1 MCPKLQLKK
10 ITITNIWHSIPIL
23 TFDTLSKWC
32 EPDINV
38 LGSIYHFSSFFQ
50 AWSFVT
56 SIGSIAWSFSSNYA
70 RRKFGQMSMLS
81 RFIYFLYILMA
92 VVSRITLIEF
102 FVISLDNF
110 HYIYAILAFHI
121 IVVLILD
128 ISLNWKTL
136 SDEHWFWKGKAFLIR
151 GFASIFLHFP
161 VTEEDDQKEED
172 LR

>member
-1 MCPKLQLKK
+1 
-10 ITITNIWHSIPIL
+10 
-23 TFDTLSKWC
+23 
-32 EPDINV
+32 
-38 LGSIYHFSSFFQ
+38 
-50 AWSFVT
+50 
-56 SIGSIAWSFSSNYA
+56 
-70 RRKFGQMSMLS
+70 
-81 RFIYFLYILMA
+81 MA
-92 VVSRITLIEF
+92 VISRITLIEF

-110 HYIYAILAFHI
+110 LYIYAILAFHI